1 MKLKYRILEWLRTV
15 KVKKKT
21 KTVYVNSDDVCRTD
35 SNDEPYKI
43 KIKKD

>member
-21 KTVYVNSDDVCRTD
+21 KTVYVYSDDNCRTD
-35 SNDEPYKI
+35 TEGGPYKI
-43 KIKKD
+43 KIKKY

>member
-21 KTVYVNSDDVCRTD
+21 KTVYVYSDDVCRTD
-35 SNDEPYKI
+35 SNDKPYKI